1 MRDTNAKLAE
11 LAQHIDGRVIAN
23 QTRVA
28 VCVKGIV
35 AGFPITLEAIK
46 VNYPFGV
53 SYFLETNQFAS
64 KISKPESFKLTIM
77 PKYMPGWLSIVS
89 RILLFESRGQKLNLP
104 ELDRAL
110 RFQYDN
116 GPEAKKFAHYPSVAQ
131 GILSLEKI
139 SHFNEML
146 INSNAGI
153 YLSQPT
159 AFSALDLN
167 VCKEIF
173 TIMAELGQVLFEAF

>member
-1 MRDTNAKLAE
+1 MYDINAKLAE
-11 LAQHIDGRVIAN
+11 LAQSIDGQVVNN
-23 QTRVA
+23 QAGLT

-35 AGFPITLEAIK
+35 AGFPVALEAIK
-46 VNYPFGV
+46 ATYPFGV
-53 SYFLETNQFAS
+53 SYFLETNQFAG
-64 KISKPESFKLTIM
+64 KISKPECFKLTIM
-77 PKYMPGWLSIVS
+77 PKYMQGWLSLVS

-116 GPEAKKFAHYPSVAQ
+116 GPEAKRFAHYPGAAQ
-131 GILSLEKI
+131 KILDLEKI
-139 SHFNEML
+139 SRCNEML
-146 INSNAGI
+146 INSGAGI

-159 AFSALDLN
+159 AFIALDLN

-173 TIMAELGQVLFEAF
+173 IIMAQLGQILFEAF